1 MYQASAAFHDA
12 AMADAQARLLMRF
25 ADGTFLTGEDVTDIE
40 ITYPLNEDT
49 DLTVGKCVSAE
60 LRTTVLNYH
69 GLLSGFGFGDCA
81 VLLGALVGTDAWAM
95 PEGKAAV
102 VYRYGTDGAMT
113 FVAQEM
119 APYLTVDGGEANAQ
133 PPFSPDC
140 LVIVGD
146 TLYAGSAD
154 GAVWAA
160 SIGSDGTL
168 TALGGDTTWD
178 ELSAMT
184 WQQASEKTWDE
195 LMQGSVSAFL
205 GHKLSRWVGRGMWFT
220 SSACYEFGPDGVNKW
235 EYVPLGTFHIDTPTK
250 RKVATISCEA
260 LDGMQ
265 KFNVDVDNWWAG
277 LTWPLTRGQLL
288 ASLCTYVGVALKT
301 PTFPGSTE
309 SIASAPMAGNGL
321 VGKDVLGWIAET
333 ACAYARM
340 SRDDKLE
347 LAWFTTQNVK
357 LTRNQHFG
365 DSPAEYETPAVQALH
380 VQVANT
386 DLGVMLPE
394 NGTGN
399 EYQVLDNPLYYGS
412 TEAEIR
418 GKAQD
423 LYEKLIAFPD
433 YTPNSVDAVCDWSVE
448 PGDII
453 QVVGSDGKTR
463 TLPIFRMVLRWAG
476 GGVRATY
483 ECTGGTG
490 RKPAPQSKRREFAAY
505 RAYHKLEVDIT
516 GIHSEIGDVKGNVA
530 NLEITAS
537 SLTTRVENVE
547 GEYSAITQ
555 TVSQLQTTVAGKID
569 ETEAQS
575 LITQTVDKISLEVS
589 SGSGGS
595 SFVLKS
601 DGVAISSQTVDL
613 HVNALN
619 VDGEIR
625 ATSVDFDTANVSG
638 TLSAAHIDATDL
650 HVNGANIDNLTVT
663 NAMIDTLYAS
673 KIIGGSVGGYIAS
686 GAISDNGHW
695 LDSIYATDGAFVNL
709 ATSYLTVNNNIK
721 LYSGE
726 SAVVTMGATGVIFG
740 GVTYT
745 WNNIL
750 SGSGSGGAVFG

>member
-12 AMADAQARLLMRF
+12 AMADAQARLLMQF

-81 VLLGALVGTDAWAM
+81 VSLGALVGTDAWAM
-95 PEGKAAV
+95 PEGRAAV

-113 FVAQEM
+113 FAAQEA

-133 PPFSPDC
+133 PSFSPDC

-160 SIGSDGTL
+160 GIGSDGTL
-168 TALGGDTTWD
+168 MALVGTATWD

-184 WQQASEKTWDE
+184 WQQVAEKTWGD
-195 LMQGSVSAFL
+195 LMQGNVSAFL
-205 GHKLSRWVGRGMWFT
+205 AHKLSRWAGRGMWFT
-220 SSACYEFGPDGVNKW
+220 DGACYEFSHDGADKW

-250 RKVATISCEA
+250 RKLATISCEA

-265 KFNVDVDNWWAG
+265 KFNTDCDDWWAG

-347 LAWFTTQNVK
+347 LVWFASQNVK

-365 DSPAEYETPAVQALH
+365 DSPAEYETPAVRALH

-433 YTPNSVDAVCDWSVE
+433 YTPNSVDAVCDWSIE
-448 PGDII
+448 SGDII
-453 QVVGSDGKTR
+453 QVVGSDGETR

-490 RKPAPQSKRREFAAY
+490 RRPAPSAKRKEFSLY

-530 NLEITAS
+530 NLEITA
-537 SLTTRVENVE
+537 
-547 GEYSAITQ
+547 G
-555 TVSQLQTTVAGKID
+555 QLQTAVAGKIN

-601 DGVAISSQTVDL
+601 DGVAISSQKVDL

-619 VDGEIR
+619 VDGEIV
-625 ATSVDFDTANVSG
+625 ADAINLSTANISG
-638 TLSAAHIDATDL
+638 TLSASYIDVDSIT
-650 HVNGANIDNLTVT
+650 VKNANIES
-663 NAMIDTLYAS
+663 LYAS
-673 KIIGGSVGGYIAS
+673 KIIGGARGGYIAS
-686 GAISDNGHW
+686 VAISDAGNP
-695 LDSIYATDGAFVNL
+695 LSELNVRDFTANSIGCGTTVRIGSAGSNVTIGGAKVTL
-709 ATSYLTVNNNIK
+709 VSGGTTTEK
-721 LYSGE
+721 LWSD
-726 SAVVTMGATGVIFG
+726 
-740 GVTYT
+740 
-745 WNNIL
+745 IL
-750 SGSGSGGAVFG
+750 SGSGSGAVFG